1 MRMRVRKRFPQLTR
15 SYRQALPSKN
25 WFAIPVCYRRLNSIS
40 SSSLPQ
46 GLGSAP
52 LRCIALTAR
61 RTNSVQPADST
72 LSHSYRRAS
81 GSADASGGYGDN
93 WLTGNPKDKRN
104 NGLRSKVAV
113 FDFGPISVRIFLKA
127 SKLMMKKNKSR
138 VVAKS
143 KTKIAFEF
151 LRQLGAFVGELLDIL
166 FGPPKPLK
174 LNFPHILLGTFL
186 GENVPKVPCYLTFED
201 LNTHLHGKG
210 LTRTGKSKLIEQ
222 ICRDLLREGQ
232 GFTLI
237 DPNGELFWEIS
248 RYLAQEGIPAYH
260 LNPSDTKRL
269 VGFNPFVSASKDEA
283 ALYTK
288 ADRMKKATLMTWGVE
303 DDTQTPRL
311 ARLLRALYYTFLEQD
326 LSIVA
331 LEYFLNPAREKQ
343 RQEIVNRIQ
352 NERFRS
358 EWIEFYESSKGAIK
372 TYLESTGN
380 RIEIF
385 RHPQMQRVMGLS
397 ENSINV
403 KQIIDE
409 GAVLLVNLQPSDIFG
424 IDQCRVLGTL
434 LINEIWEIT
443 RRRQQPESHF
453 LIVDE
458 CGEYLT
464 PDIPLMLSQAAKYG
478 LHLMLFHQYDEQ
490 LPKSMRGAFQNA
502 RIKCFFTG
510 QRKFQFSSP
519 GLMVRIETEN
529 GFRYEDLDFPVY
541 VKTPYVKP
549 PEIDDIAFRK
559 YCSASQSSFMTVS
572 EIDRRLHMFSVRQI
586 DGEGTVTAETDDFNF
601 FE

>member
-1 MRMRVRKRFPQLTR
+1 MTK
-15 SYRQALPSKN
+15 KK
-25 WFAIPVCYRRLNSIS
+25 LN
-40 SSSLPQ
+40 L
-46 GLGSAP
+46 A
-52 LRCIALTAR
+52 
-61 RTNSVQPADST
+61 
-72 LSHSYRRAS
+72 
-81 GSADASGGYGDN
+81 
-93 WLTGNPKDKRN
+93 
-104 NGLRSKVAV
+104 
-113 FDFGPISVRIFLKA
+113 
-127 SKLMMKKNKSR
+127 
-138 VVAKS
+138 AKS
-143 KTKIAFEF
+143 KTIIETGFEF
-151 LRQLGAFVGELLDIL
+151 LWNLSAFLGELLDLL

-186 GENVPKVPCYLTFED
+186 AETVPKVPCYLTFGD

-222 ICRDLLREGQ
+222 ICRDLLREQQ

-237 DPNGELFWEIS
+237 DPNGELFWEVS
-248 RYLAQEGIPAYH
+248 RYLAQEGIPACL
-260 LNPSDTKRL
+260 LNPSDTQRL

-326 LSIVA
+326 LSIVV
-331 LEYFLNPAREKQ
+331 LEDFLNPAREKQ
-343 RQEIVNRIQ
+343 RQEIINRIQ

-358 EWIEFYESSKGAIK
+358 EWTEFYESSKGAIK

-397 ENSINV
+397 ENSINM

-490 LPKSMRGAFQNA
+490 LPRSMRGAFQNA
-502 RIKCFFTG
+502 RIKCFFTN
-510 QRKFQFSSP
+510 QRTFQFSVP
-519 GLMVRIETEN
+519 GLMVRRETEN
-529 GFRYEDLDFPVY
+529 GFQYEELDFPVY
-541 VKTPYVKP
+541 VKTPYVKR
-549 PEIDDIAFRK
+549 PEIDDLSFRK
-559 YCSASQSSFMTVS
+559 YCTASQSSFMTVS
-572 EIDRRLHMFSVRQI
+572 EIDRRLRMFSAPQY
-586 DGEGTVTAETDDFNF
+586 DGEGPATAEISDIDF